1 MYTFSSVTFVV
12 TASSEQEVMNSGP
25 DWVESAASAVVA
37 ATVVAVWTVADV
49 VAGAITTD
57 VSALKVVV
65 IGGAEKV
72 GKKVGLI
79 VEMEVEMG
87 PPVVARGGVRVVLW
101 TLDGAMSWH
110 STGDS
115 G

>member
-12 TASSEQEVMNSGP
+12 TASSEQEVMNSGL
-25 DWVESAASAVVA
+25 DWVEFVTAGVALAVV
-37 ATVVAVWTVADV
+37 TVLTVANV
-49 VAGAITTD
+49 VAGAVTTD

-87 PPVVARGGVRVVLW
+87 PPVVARGGVRVVL
-101 TLDGAMSWH
+101 
-110 STGDS
+110 
-115 G
+115 